1 MEYKI
6 DGVET
11 SSTYSSVSNLA
22 MSNVYEFT
30 GLESNTT
37 YTASIKIDTVTF
49 GESES
54 SDTLS
59 FTTNTILYDDLESI
73 EQLEYVYVRLYI
85 FLMCLFVGIFKIM
98 NHSFSNFFQ
107 EEHLNE
113 LNEQVSALTSVIDAN
128 PFVNVDTDIVRFQLY
143 KLMKHL

>member
-1 MEYKI
+1 MDYKI

-22 MSNVYEFT
+22 TSNVYEFT

-37 YTASIKIDTVTF
+37 YTASIKVDTVTF

-59 FTTNTILYDDLESI
+59 FTTNTISYDDLESI

-98 NHSFSNFFQ
+98 NHSFSNFF
-107 EEHLNE
+107 
-113 LNEQVSALTSVIDAN
+113 
-128 PFVNVDTDIVRFQLY
+128 
-143 KLMKHL
+143 

>member
-22 MSNVYEFT
+22 TSNVYEFT

-37 YTASIKIDTVTF
+37 YTASIKVDTVTF

-59 FTTNTILYDDLESI
+59 FTTNAISYDDLGAI
-73 EQLEYVYVRLYI
+73 EQLESELFRTFFIVISSVKKLSCVSL
-85 FLMCLFVGIFKIM
+85 FLIDII
-98 NHSFSNFFQ
+98 
-107 EEHLNE
+107 
-113 LNEQVSALTSVIDAN
+113 VS
-128 PFVNVDTDIVRFQLY
+128 
-143 KLMKHL
+143 

>member
-1 MEYKI
+1 MSTTSWIVDQITYEGARVTWDGDSSIADNEFKEYIITMEYKI

-22 MSNVYEFT
+22 TNNVYEFT

-37 YTASIKIDTVTF
+37 YIASIKVDTVTF

-73 EQLEYVYVRLYI
+73 EQLEYKYVRLYI
-85 FLMCLFVGIFKIM
+85 FLMS
-98 NHSFSNFFQ
+98 SFQ
-107 EEHLNE
+107 DYE
-113 LNEQVSALTSVIDAN
+113 
-128 PFVNVDTDIVRFQLY
+128 P
-143 KLMKHL
+143 

>member
-22 MSNVYEFT
+22 TGNVYEFT

-37 YTASIKIDTVTF
+37 YTASIKVDTVTF
-49 GESES
+49 GESQS

-59 FTTNTILYDDLESI
+59 FTTDTILYDDLESI
-73 EQLEYVYVRLYI
+73 EQLEYTYVRLHL
-85 FLMCLFVGIFKIM
+85 FSMSLFVAILKIM
-98 NHSFSNFFQ
+98 NHNFSNFF
-107 EEHLNE
+107 
-113 LNEQVSALTSVIDAN
+113 
-128 PFVNVDTDIVRFQLY
+128 
-143 KLMKHL
+143 

>member
-1 MEYKI
+1 MDYKI

-22 MSNVYEFT
+22 TSNVYEFT

-37 YTASIKIDTVTF
+37 YTASIKVDTVTF

-59 FTTNTILYDDLESI
+59 FTTNAISYDDLGAI
-73 EQLEYVYVRLYI
+73 EQLEYTYVRLHL
-85 FLMCLFVGIFKIM
+85 FSMSLFVGIFKIM
-98 NHSFSNFFQ
+98 NHNFSNFF
-107 EEHLNE
+107 
-113 LNEQVSALTSVIDAN
+113 
-128 PFVNVDTDIVRFQLY
+128 
-143 KLMKHL
+143 

>member
-22 MSNVYEFT
+22 TSNVYEFT

-37 YTASIKIDTVTF
+37 YTASIKVDTVTF

-59 FTTNTILYDDLESI
+59 FTTNTILYDDLEAI
-73 EQLEYVYVRLYI
+73 EQLEYTYVRLHL
-85 FLMCLFVGIFKIM
+85 FSMSLFVGIFKIM
-98 NHSFSNFFQ
+98 NHNFSNFF
-107 EEHLNE
+107 
-113 LNEQVSALTSVIDAN
+113 
-128 PFVNVDTDIVRFQLY
+128 
-143 KLMKHL
+143 

>member
-22 MSNVYEFT
+22 TSNVYEFT

-37 YTASIKIDTVTF
+37 YTASIKVDTVTF

-59 FTTNTILYDDLESI
+59 FTTNAISYDDLGAI
-73 EQLEYVYVRLYI
+73 EQLEYTYVRLHL
-85 FLMCLFVGIFKIM
+85 FSMSLFVGIFKIM
-98 NHSFSNFFQ
+98 NHNFSNFFQ

-128 PFVNVDTDIVRFQLY
+128 PFINVDTDIVRFQL
-143 KLMKHL
+143 